1 MSVFDPDSI
10 AYGRRE
16 AEIEE
21 ALETAVEEAIAA
33 VADAYTDAFASF
45 SKHEAGFNEAQIDA
59 GQWAVFSHFVRA
71 GIEAVLETAVATVAK
86 KEQPE

>member
-10 AYGRRE
+10 AYGKRE

-21 ALETAVEEAIAA
+21 AWETAVEEAIAT

-45 SKHEAGFNEAQIDA
+45 AKHEACFNESQISA
-59 GQWAVFSHFVRA
+59 GRWAVFRHFVRA
-71 GIEAVLETAVATVAK
+71 GAKAVVETFDAH
-86 KEQPE
+86 KESPK

>member
-21 ALETAVEEAIAA
+21 AWETAVEEAIAT
-33 VADAYTDAFASF
+33 VADAYKDAFASF
-45 SKHEAGFNEAQIDA
+45 SKHEAGFNEAQIHA
-59 GQWAVFSHFVRA
+59 GQWAVLRRFLHA
-71 GIEAVLETAVATVAK
+71 GIEAVAVTEEAA
-86 KEQPE
+86 EQQESPK

>member
-10 AYGRRE
+10 AHGRRE
-16 AEIEE
+16 AKIEE
-21 ALETAVEEAIAA
+21 AWETAVEEAIAI
-33 VADAYTDAFASF
+33 VADAYADAFASF
-45 SKHEAGFNEAQIDA
+45 SQHEADFNESQISA
-59 GQWAVFSHFVRA
+59 GRWAVFSHFVRA